1 MKDSYTPTE
10 LLIVLAARLFED
22 KTSAFIGT
30 GIPMLAA
37 SLARKLYTP
46 NLVPIFEFG
55 GVGSSLE
62 FLPRAVGETR
72 TFHRAIWAA
81 GICDIMETAQRGLI
95 EYGFLGA
102 AQIDPYGNLNT
113 TVIGDYRKPKV
124 RLPGSG
130 GGCDI
135 GSLCW
140 RTIILMKHERKRFV
154 EKLDFLTTPGYLTGG
169 NSRYE
174 AGLPEGSGPYRV
186 VTNLAI
192 LGFDEESKRM
202 KLLSLNPGVT
212 LEQVLENTGFDLI
225 IPSKIEVNSPP
236 TDEEIRVLREEIDPQ
251 GFYLESVDGRTLE
264 FVKIDCPEYEMP
276 VTVAVYRNNRGNIV
290 EVLRCSADDE
300 VCSKRCNEILLNQ
313 GVYS

>member
-1 MKDSYTPTE
+1 MKTQYTPTE

-37 SLARKLYTP
+37 ALARKLYTP

-55 GVGSSLE
+55 GVGSPLD
-62 FLPRAVGETR
+62 FLPRAVGEAR

-113 TVIGDYRKPKV
+113 TVIGNYNKPKV

-174 AGLPEGSGPYRV
+174 AGLPEGTGPFRV

-202 KLLSLNPGVT
+202 KLLSINPGASI
-212 LEQVLENTGFDLI
+212 EQVLENTGFDLI
-225 IPSKIEVNSPP
+225 VPGNVEVNPPP

-251 GFYLESVDGRTLE
+251 GFYLETVDGLTLD
-264 FVKIDCPEYEMP
+264 FVDLDCEEYKTTA
-276 VTVAVYRNNRGNIV
+276 TVAVYRNRDGNIV
-290 EVLRCSADDE
+290 EVLRCSANDE
-300 VCSKRCNEILLNQ
+300 VCSKRCREILLK
-313 GVYS
+313 